1 MYIYFFHFRAV
12 LRSLFKGTVSA
23 FIPLVIFFF
32 NIPHGRTRYDKL
44 FMSIVVDVS
53 TLNRPL
59 FVSNQGLNHIVNFN
73 FNYGTRDAQVHLQ
86 VR

>member
-1 MYIYFFHFRAV
+1 MFRAM
-12 LRSLFKGTVSA
+12 LRSLFKGTVSV
-23 FIPLVIFFF
+23 FIPLIVFFF

-44 FMSIVVDVS
+44 FSSIVVDIS

-59 FVSNQGLNHIVNFN
+59 FIGGPGLNHTVNFN
-73 FNYGTRDAQVHLQ
+73 LNQDGRARGAQVNLQ